1 MEEVK
6 ERQAELS
13 KMRALMFYQERK
25 QHHMNKI
32 KSKVLTLC
40 SSSPRGFPCKNDARF
55 ARRRLMA
62 TNSPFFSMLLYLA
75 LAFPFLCLFSRF
87 SFTLCCVVLRLAR

>member
-1 MEEVK
+1 MLYPATSLVDGMLQFLARLETNCSTILTHRPAGQAYTVEEVK

-32 KSKVLTLC
+32 KSKVST
-40 SSSPRGFPCKNDARF
+40 STGSII
-55 ARRRLMA
+55 
-62 TNSPFFSMLLYLA
+62 T
-75 LAFPFLCLFSRF
+75 SR
-87 SFTLCCVVLRLAR
+87 

>member
-1 MEEVK
+1 MEEVR

-32 KSKVLTLC
+32 KSKVCSASARHEDDNREAMYLVNLTFGL
-40 SSSPRGFPCKNDARF
+40 GG
-55 ARRRLMA
+55 
-62 TNSPFFSMLLYLA
+62 
-75 LAFPFLCLFSRF
+75 LFD
-87 SFTLCCVVLRLAR
+87 LV

>member
-1 MEEVK
+1 MRTFFLCLFVFLLLLLFRGDHTPNFDYLCTVEQAYTVEEVR

-32 KSKVLTLC
+32 KSKVLE
-40 SSSPRGFPCKNDARF
+40 SDARKIISEQIDSSW
-55 ARRRLMA
+55 R
-62 TNSPFFSMLLYLA
+62 
-75 LAFPFLCLFSRF
+75 
-87 SFTLCCVVLRLAR
+87 

>member
-1 MEEVK
+1 MEEVR

-32 KSKVLTLC
+32 KSKVCVRANPADL
-40 SSSPRGFPCKNDARF
+40 
-55 ARRRLMA
+55 
-62 TNSPFFSMLLYLA
+62 
-75 LAFPFLCLFSRF
+75 FLR
-87 SFTLCCVVLRLAR
+87 VG

>member
-13 KMRALMFYQERK
+13 KMRALMFYHERK

-32 KSKVLTLC
+32 KSKVRAT
-40 SSSPRGFPCKNDARF
+40 
-55 ARRRLMA
+55 RRTA
-62 TNSPFFSMLLYLA
+62 CAGN
-75 LAFPFLCLFSRF
+75 
-87 SFTLCCVVLRLAR
+87 

>member
-1 MEEVK
+1 MEEVR

-32 KSKVLTLC
+32 KSKVCANPAGLFEWH
-40 SSSPRGFPCKNDARF
+40 RG
-55 ARRRLMA
+55 MA
-62 TNSPFFSMLLYLA
+62 NFSY
-75 LAFPFLCLFSRF
+75 
-87 SFTLCCVVLRLAR
+87 V

>member
-1 MEEVK
+1 MEEVR

-32 KSKVLTLC
+32 KSKVLE
-40 SSSPRGFPCKNDARF
+40 SDARKVIS
-55 ARRRLMA
+55 AQVD
-62 TNSPFFSMLLYLA
+62 SSW
-75 LAFPFLCLFSRF
+75 S
-87 SFTLCCVVLRLAR
+87 

>member
-13 KMRALMFYQERK
+13 KMRALMFYHERK

-32 KSKVLTLC
+32 KSKV
-40 SSSPRGFPCKNDARF
+40 RIDHGFLEN
-55 ARRRLMA
+55 
-62 TNSPFFSMLLYLA
+62 
-75 LAFPFLCLFSRF
+75 
-87 SFTLCCVVLRLAR
+87 

>member
-1 MEEVK
+1 MHELCSVIFVCKARTKYARPENTSCSIFASSCCESPPLSDTLALLRVWQAFTVEEVK

-32 KSKVLTLC
+32 KSKVLC
-40 SSSPRGFPCKNDARF
+40 F
-55 ARRRLMA
+55 A
-62 TNSPFFSMLLYLA
+62 P
-75 LAFPFLCLFSRF
+75 PD
-87 SFTLCCVVLRLAR
+87 

>member
-32 KSKVLTLC
+32 KSKVLTCAAALRVV
-40 SSSPRGFPCKNDARF
+40 SPVKMTRG
-55 ARRRLMA
+55 
-62 TNSPFFSMLLYLA
+62 SPA
-75 LAFPFLCLFSRF
+75 
-87 SFTLCCVVLRLAR
+87 VG